1 MILECFSANLIVCIQ
16 TMRGKDPEMFNLRY
30 DKKERVLAL
39 DSRWGHLSEVIRISV
54 GPHQSVDQK
63 AIDRFNEDPLG
74 VLGELIGTAVLVS
87 TDDEYALAVIAEA
100 INSSRGAIPD
110 PRRIIVADDDDLRRQ
125 SV

>member
-1 MILECFSANLIVCIQ
+1 
-16 TMRGKDPEMFNLRY
+16 MRGKDPEMFNLRY